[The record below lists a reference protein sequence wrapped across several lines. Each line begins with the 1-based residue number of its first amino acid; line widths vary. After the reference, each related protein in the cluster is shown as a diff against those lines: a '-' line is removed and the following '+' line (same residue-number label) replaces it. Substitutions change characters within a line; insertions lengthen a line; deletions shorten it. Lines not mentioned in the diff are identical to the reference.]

1 VTWSRRYS
9 CRVDGNRA
17 PAGWLLSAVAVAAVV
32 LAGCGGSSARRE
44 TATQI
49 SVPAYGVFPATTVT
63 GSATTTAGLRA
74 CRSTARTF
82 AEDAVDFLAHF
93 GPAAAYP
100 ADLNFVIIRED
111 LSRFA
116 SRGCDVA
123 LIGSALARR
132 MTAAERKELVADL
145 PAAMARVVRAG
156 LARAGR
162 ELG

>member
-1 VTWSRRYS
+1 
-9 CRVDGNRA
+9 
-17 PAGWLLSAVAVAAVV
+17 
-32 LAGCGGSSARRE
+32 
-44 TATQI
+44 
-49 SVPAYGVFPATTVT
+49 
-63 GSATTTAGLRA
+63 
-74 CRSTARTF
+74 
-82 AEDAVDFLAHF
+82 VDFLAHF